1 MKNKKALLLI
11 LVIVLIAGSLA
22 GCKSKENDKPIARIE
37 DNSKEI
43 ESISTSTEDMM
54 DEYGI
59 IITDDTV
66 QFTDGRNEEVTINKN
81 PERAVVLFASFANIW
96 VRNGGD
102 MVGMVEPSN
111 EDFIP
116 GTDHVETLGKQGSIS
131 LEKVI
136 ALEPDLV
143 VLSYNTKSHLDMI
156 PALEE
161 NNIPIMVLDYQFK
174 DDYFKISKIFAA
186 LNDNMEVYE
195 QDTKVVKEET
205 QRIIDNVPKD
215 KELKVL
221 IIMATKNNI
230 NARNSE
236 TTIGEM
242 FKDLNTINIADS
254 SNDTLSDKNF
264 SLEKIIEED
273 PDFIF
278 VQAMGSDM
286 AAIEERLINDVK
298 SNPAWSSLSAVKND
312 RYILLDKSLYT
323 YKANERYAEAYEE
336 LAKILYPEV
345 FK

>member
-1 MKNKKALLLI
+1 MKNKNILLLI
-11 LVIVLIAGSLA
+11 LAIVLITGTLT
-22 GCKSKENDKPIARIE
+22 GCKTKVNDESTIKIEEEN
-37 DNSKEI
+37 KEI
-43 ESISTSTEDMM
+43 ASNSTEEAM
-54 DEYGI
+54 DDDGV
-59 IITDDTV
+59 IITEDTV
-66 QFTDGRNEEVTINKN
+66 QFTDGRNEEVIIKKN

-111 EDFIP
+111 EDYIP
-116 GTDHVETLGKQGSIS
+116 GTEHVETLGKQGSIS

-156 PALEE
+156 PVLEE
-161 NNIPIMVLDYQFK
+161 NRIPFMVLDYKFK

-186 LNDNMEVYE
+186 INNNMEIYE
-195 QDTKVVKEET
+195 QDAKLVKEET
-205 QRIIDNVPKD
+205 QRIIENAPKD

-254 SNDTLSDKNF
+254 SKDTLSDKNF

-278 VQAMGSDM
+278 VQTMGSDIE
-286 AAIEERLINDVK
+286 AIEERLVKDVK

-312 RYILLDKSLYT
+312 RYIVLDKNLYT
-323 YKANERYAEAYEE
+323 YKANERYAEAYEK